1 MRLWMIG
8 CGNMAGAM
16 LKRWI
21 ESGTVQAEDVDVV
34 NREDRALPE
43 GVRQA
48 RDLPEGDAPDIVVL
62 GVKPQ
67 QLGEVSAQ
75 YAARIAGAGLLISI
89 LAGVDEAV
97 LARAFP
103 GPVPVPVLPNLPVA
117 LGQGV
122 TIVNAPS
129 ASSEARI
136 RVEALLAPLGEVI
149 WAEGATYA
157 AASTLSGCGP
167 AYLFRFIDALAKA
180 AEAMG
185 VPSGQAARLAL
196 ATVQGAA
203 ALAAADGRSPGALA
217 DAVASPGGMT
227 RAGLDVLDADAA
239 LDRLVHQTLTAA
251 AARGEEMAAAARGAK
266 A

>member
-21 ESGTVQAEDVDVV
+21 DSGVMRAQDVDVV
-34 NREDRALPE
+34 NRGDRALPA

-48 RDLPEGDAPDIVVL
+48 RELPAGVAPDIVVL

-67 QLGEVSAQ
+67 QLAEASAR
-75 YAARIAGAGLLISI
+75 YAARIAGAGLLVSI
-89 LAGVDEAV
+89 LAGVDAAV

-103 GPVPVPVLPNLPVA
+103 GPEPVPVMPNLPVA

-122 TIVNAPS
+122 TVVNAPAAS
-129 ASSEARI
+129 AEARL
-136 RVEALLAPLGEVI
+136 RVDALLAPLGAVI

-167 AYLFRFIDALAKA
+167 AYLFRFIDALAKG

-185 VPSGQAARLAL
+185 VPADDAARLVL
-196 ATVQGAA
+196 ATVRGAA

-227 RAGLDVLDADAA
+227 RAGLNVLDADGA
-239 LDRLVHQTLTAA
+239 LDRLVRETLKAA
-251 AARGEEMAAAARGAK
+251 AARGEEMAAAARG
-266 A
+266 

>member
-16 LKRWI
+16 LTRWI
-21 ESGTVQAEDVDVV
+21 ESGAVQPEAVDVV
-34 NREDRALPE
+34 NRTDRALPA

-48 RDLPEGDAPDIVVL
+48 RALPTGAAPDMVVL

-67 QLGEVSAQ
+67 QIADVAAL
-75 YAARIAGAGLLISI
+75 YADRVAGAPILLSI

-103 GPVPVPVLPNLPVA
+103 GPVPVPVMPNLPVA

-122 TIVNAPS
+122 TVVNAPS
-129 ASSEARI
+129 APAAVRAR
-136 RVEALLAPLGEVI
+136 VDALLVPLGEVI
-149 WAEGATYA
+149 WAEGAVYA

-167 AYLFRFIDALAKA
+167 AYLFRFIDARARA
-180 AEAMG
+180 AEDLG
-185 VPSGQAARLAL
+185 VPHDDAARLAL
-196 ATVQGAA
+196 ATVRGAA
-203 ALAAADGRSPGALA
+203 ALAEADPRSPGALA

-227 RAGLDVLDADAA
+227 RAGLNVLDDGAA
-239 LDRLVHQTLTAA
+239 LDRLVQATL
-251 AARGEEMAAAARGAK
+251 GAAAARGAEM
-266 A
+266 AAAAARG